1 MRWRIILGVS
11 LVANLILLVAWLR
24 APRSVAA
31 GDNNLPSGTNILS
44 VTNTRPA
51 VIVRRQFFSW
61 QELES
66 RDYPTYIKNLREI
79 GCPEQTIRDIIIAD
93 VTQVLREKYQD
104 QLSQFRPNPRW
115 WTNEREPVVETN
127 SQADMWAE
135 RNVILTQLLGPDW
148 AVRGAV
154 SSSSTNRYEQ
164 LLLATMETNPRLQ
177 NLSEEN
183 KQAVAAILS
192 SAAGNYDEDTWD
204 AAKEVAAEKER
215 WARLSQILS
224 PEQLEAAKLHFSAH
238 SERLRNELDALPG
251 FTVEPEE
258 FRKIFQATESI
269 DEQLLA
275 LAGNDSPAAQRQREK
290 LLADRMEAVRQILT
304 QPRYEQYVRLQD
316 PAYLSA
322 VETLGNVNNSDALAL
337 LYAINRQAT
346 EEQERILNDE
356 TLTER
361 EREIQL
367 KQLELEQMKATAEAL
382 GQRPPDTLAPEP
394 TQPPREPMKVHTV
407 LPGEGLERVARLY
420 GIPPDALRAANPNL
434 NFDQLPSGAQIN
446 VPLRMVYPL
455 PPPVRATP

>member
-1 MRWRIILGVS
+1 
-11 LVANLILLVAWLR
+11 
-24 APRSVAA
+24 
-31 GDNNLPSGTNILS
+31 
-44 VTNTRPA
+44 
-51 VIVRRQFFSW
+51 
-61 QELES
+61 
-66 RDYPTYIKNLREI
+66 
-79 GCPEQTIRDIIIAD
+79 
-93 VTQVLREKYQD
+93 
-104 QLSQFRPNPRW
+104 
-115 WTNEREPVVETN
+115 
-127 SQADMWAE
+127 
-135 RNVILTQLLGPDW
+135 
-148 AVRGAV
+148 
-154 SSSSTNRYEQ
+154 
-164 LLLATMETNPRLQ
+164 
-177 NLSEEN
+177 
-183 KQAVAAILS
+183 AVAAILS

-258 FRKIFQATESI
+258 FRKIFHATESI

-361 EREIQL
+361 
-367 KQLELEQMKATAEAL
+367 
-382 GQRPPDTLAPEP
+382 
-394 TQPPREPMKVHTV
+394 
-407 LPGEGLERVARLY
+407 
-420 GIPPDALRAANPNL
+420 
-434 NFDQLPSGAQIN
+434 
-446 VPLRMVYPL
+446 
-455 PPPVRATP
+455 